1 MSAMNSADHAHI
13 AVPAHLTPTQKASV
27 LLEAM
32 PWLRACCVCS
42 YPVRADPSQ
51 NGPPI
56 LQILQ
61 VLLMFLPQQPGICTF
76 GSKHYRNRD

>member
-32 PWLRACCVCS
+32 PWLHAVDRKSV
-42 YPVRADPSQ
+42 V
-51 NGPPI
+51 
-56 LQILQ
+56 
-61 VLLMFLPQQPGICTF
+61 
-76 GSKHYRNRD
+76 